1 MAADTGM
8 DTCSSP
14 EITDSRK
21 RPLDGDSENGDVKR
35 SHFSSVQDLV
45 TALPLANGHGNIT
58 SHFAVEPTYH
68 FKVLVPS
75 MVAGAIIGKGGETI
89 AQLQKD
95 TGARV
100 KMSKSHDF
108 YPGTTERACLITG
121 SVEGIM
127 VVLDFIM
134 EKIKEKPE
142 LVKPFP
148 EGVDTKMPQDR
159 DKQVKI
165 LVPNSTAGMIIGK
178 GGNYI
183 KQIKEQ
189 SGSYVQISQKAKEL
203 SLQERC
209 ITVVGEK
216 DNNKKACLMIL
227 QKVVDDPQS
236 GSCPNV
242 SYADVAGPVANYNPT
257 GSPYAV
263 PTAEVTESHALGAGV
278 VGGSVLVNGSGLG
291 ALSLTLSLAPP
302 GSQQQTPL
310 TQHTLDH
317 IKVCH
322 MPGAGGRFWTR
333 RTQPHAVAGAARLA
347 AADTPHATHAG
358 PHQGMPHAWCWWT
371 VLDSAHSAS
380 RCRWRRPARSSRH
393 PSRNTRWT
401 TSRYATCLVLVDGS
415 GLGALSLTLP
425 LAPPGSQ
432 QQTPLTQHTLDHI
445 KVCHMP
451 GAGGRFWTRRTQPHA
466 VAGAARLAAA
476 DTPHATH
483 AGPRQG
489 MPHAWC
495 WWTVLD
501 SAHSASRCRWR
512 RPARSSRHPSRNTRW
527 TTSRYATCL
536 VLVDGSGL
544 GALSLTLSLAPP
556 GSQQQTPLTQ
566 HTLDHIKV
574 CHMPGAGGRFWTR
587 RTQPHAVAGAARL
600 AAADTP
606 HATHAGPHQG
616 GAAAVGVLGRGH
628 LGDLGGAGAAGEA
641 RRAGAGAAR
650 RAARRA
656 AVRRLLPAARAGPA
670 RVRPAVAGRPRR
682 RPRRVVRAFRGGSIR
697 CASAPS
703 RGAHLAVG
711 ASGLRGRRGRRA
723 VRARLPGRQP
733 AAAQQVARAA
743 RARRPQRQG
752 LQERR
757 DRRGHRRR
765 HPRSGWAQPG
775 GDPADVGRQ
784 HPDQQEGHVRARH
797 AQPHRHHQRLRLRHR
812 QRAVPHRPE
821 DPGGGAQAHAPQT
834 HSPPP
839 PCPPP
844 PPASCS
850 SLVTHREAVDSYPA
864 ADKSHPHPTHRFL
877 CVYNH

>member
-317 IKVCH
+317 IKVALRQS
-322 MPGAGGRFWTR
+322 GYSDAGISEIS
-333 RTQPHAVAGAARLA
+333 AALA
-347 AADTPHATHAG
+347 
-358 PHQGMPHAWCWWT
+358 
-371 VLDSAHSAS
+371 L
-380 RCRWRRPARSSRH
+380 
-393 PSRNTRWT
+393 
-401 TSRYATCLVLVDGS
+401 LVK
-415 GLGALSLTLP
+415 
-425 LAPPGSQ
+425 
-432 QQTPLTQHTLDHI
+432 H
-445 KVCHMP
+445 
-451 GAGGRFWTRRTQPHA
+451 
-466 VAGAARLAAA
+466 
-476 DTPHATH
+476 
-483 AGPRQG
+483 
-489 MPHAWC
+489 
-495 WWTVLD
+495 
-501 SAHSASRCRWR
+501 
-512 RPARSSRHPSRNTRW
+512 
-527 TTSRYATCL
+527 
-536 VLVDGSGL
+536 
-544 GALSLTLSLAPP
+544 
-556 GSQQQTPLTQ
+556 
-566 HTLDHIKV
+566 
-574 CHMPGAGGRFWTR
+574 
-587 RTQPHAVAGAARL
+587 
-600 AAADTP
+600 
-606 HATHAGPHQG
+606 
-616 GAAAVGVLGRGH
+616 GVLG
-628 LGDLGGAGAAGEA
+628 LA
-641 RRAGAGAAR
+641 
-650 RAARRA
+650 
-656 AVRRLLPAARAGPA
+656 LPAAMPAAPLSAAFYPLPAQDQSVFGPLSQ
-670 RVRPAVAGRPRR
+670 VGLGECLAVAPISLSAQVGSVAGVPGVPGVPGVQGVPGFPAASLLPLSKSPAPADQGAKDSKNVEIAEVIVGAILGPGGRSLVEIQQMSGANIQISKKGTFAPGTRNR
-682 RPRRVVRAFRGGSIR
+682 IVTISGS
-697 CASAPS
+697 ASAIGNAQYLIEQKIQEEELKRTRHNALS
-703 RGAHLAVG
+703 A
-711 ASGLRGRRGRRA
+711 ASVSAATAGLM
-723 VRARLPGRQP
+723 Q
-733 AAAQQVARAA
+733 
-743 RARRPQRQG
+743 
-752 LQERR
+752 
-757 DRRGHRRR
+757 
-765 HPRSGWAQPG
+765 
-775 GDPADVGRQ
+775 
-784 HPDQQEGHVRARH
+784 
-797 AQPHRHHQRLRLRHR
+797 
-812 QRAVPHRPE
+812 
-821 DPGGGAQAHAPQT
+821 
-834 HSPPP
+834 
-839 PCPPP
+839 
-844 PPASCS
+844 
-850 SLVTHREAVDSYPA
+850 
-864 ADKSHPHPTHRFL
+864 
-877 CVYNH
+877 

>member
-317 IKVCH
+317 IK
-322 MPGAGGRFWTR
+322 MALRQSGYSDAGISEIS
-333 RTQPHAVAGAARLA
+333 AALA
-347 AADTPHATHAG
+347 
-358 PHQGMPHAWCWWT
+358 
-371 VLDSAHSAS
+371 L
-380 RCRWRRPARSSRH
+380 
-393 PSRNTRWT
+393 
-401 TSRYATCLVLVDGS
+401 LVK
-415 GLGALSLTLP
+415 
-425 LAPPGSQ
+425 
-432 QQTPLTQHTLDHI
+432 H
-445 KVCHMP
+445 
-451 GAGGRFWTRRTQPHA
+451 
-466 VAGAARLAAA
+466 
-476 DTPHATH
+476 
-483 AGPRQG
+483 
-489 MPHAWC
+489 
-495 WWTVLD
+495 
-501 SAHSASRCRWR
+501 
-512 RPARSSRHPSRNTRW
+512 
-527 TTSRYATCL
+527 
-536 VLVDGSGL
+536 
-544 GALSLTLSLAPP
+544 
-556 GSQQQTPLTQ
+556 
-566 HTLDHIKV
+566 
-574 CHMPGAGGRFWTR
+574 
-587 RTQPHAVAGAARL
+587 
-600 AAADTP
+600 
-606 HATHAGPHQG
+606 
-616 GAAAVGVLGRGH
+616 GVLG
-628 LGDLGGAGAAGEA
+628 LA
-641 RRAGAGAAR
+641 
-650 RAARRA
+650 
-656 AVRRLLPAARAGPA
+656 LPAALPAAPLSAAFYPLQAQDQPVFGPLSQ
-670 RVRPAVAGRPRR
+670 VGLAVAPISLSAPVGAVAPVPGFPAASLLPLSKSPAPADQGAKDSKNVEIAEVIVGAILGPGGRSLVEIQQMSGANIQISKKGTFAPGTRNR
-682 RPRRVVRAFRGGSIR
+682 IVTISGS
-697 CASAPS
+697 ASAIGNAQYLIDQKIQEEEIKRTRHNALS
-703 RGAHLAVG
+703 A
-711 ASGLRGRRGRRA
+711 ASVSAATAGLM
-723 VRARLPGRQP
+723 Q
-733 AAAQQVARAA
+733 
-743 RARRPQRQG
+743 
-752 LQERR
+752 
-757 DRRGHRRR
+757 
-765 HPRSGWAQPG
+765 
-775 GDPADVGRQ
+775 
-784 HPDQQEGHVRARH
+784 
-797 AQPHRHHQRLRLRHR
+797 
-812 QRAVPHRPE
+812 
-821 DPGGGAQAHAPQT
+821 
-834 HSPPP
+834 
-839 PCPPP
+839 
-844 PPASCS
+844 
-850 SLVTHREAVDSYPA
+850 
-864 ADKSHPHPTHRFL
+864 
-877 CVYNH
+877 